1 MKEESEITILR
12 EGNVKITNLRVIV
25 GMKNYAISKITS
37 VNMRVDEPN
46 LFLPI
51 FFTVNMGVC
60 SILIAISN
68 MEAYA
73 QCLQTGLYTSI
84 TGILLFLV
92 SRKTK
97 YSVTIRSVAGEL
109 RILETNDKELVERVI
124 AAIHAALALQK
135 SSYKDIY
142 FNTD

>member
-84 TGILLFLV
+84 TGILLFLI